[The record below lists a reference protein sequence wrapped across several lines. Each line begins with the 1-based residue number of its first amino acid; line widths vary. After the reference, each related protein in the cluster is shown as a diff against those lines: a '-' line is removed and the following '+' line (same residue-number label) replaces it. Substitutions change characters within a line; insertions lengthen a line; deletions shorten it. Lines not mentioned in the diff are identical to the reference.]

1 MIELGKFNTLFS
13 NRITENGMYLRDED
27 DNEVLLPNKYVPE
40 DMLIDDE
47 IEVFVYN
54 DSQDRPVATTRKPR
68 LMLNEFGYLKVV
80 EVNAIGAFLDWGLE
94 KDILVPF
101 REQKMDM
108 IVGRYYLVYI
118 YVDDKTDR
126 LVGTAK
132 VRRYFETENISVK
145 EGEEVDLL
153 ICEMSDLGV
162 NVVIN
167 NTHSGLIF
175 KNLIHKPL
183 IPGQRMK
190 GYIKTIR
197 PDNKIDVV
205 LEKQGYQNIIE
216 PNSKKILE
224 QLQLNNGFLHLNDKS
239 DPAEISERLHMSK
252 KTFKKAIGALYK
264 QRLIKLEN
272 GGVRLVE

>member
-224 QLQLNNGFLHLNDKS
+224 QLQLNNGFLQLNDKS